1 MSENVAL
8 VIKEE
13 IKFLHSVGL
22 DKVARL
28 FVNLIFVE
36 KLLYNHYNLTR
47 K

>member
-8 VIKEE
+8 LMKDV

-36 KLLYNHYNLTR
+36 KLFYNNYNLTR